1 MSTES
6 NQAPWWAVNRDRFI
20 LWTAATLF
28 GVVLWSIPKEL
39 SALRE
44 EHKSLLTVAQIQC
57 VHASKDSHERTEC
70 LTLRLSEKDEKREK
84 L

>member
-1 MSTES
+1 MLTES
-6 NQAPWWAVNRDRFI
+6 NVTPWWAVNRDRFI

-57 VHASKDSHERTEC
+57 VHDAKNDRERTEC
-70 LTLRLSEKDEKREK
+70 LTLRLGEKDEKREK